1 MSLTPLEAIP
11 ALSRPVNNSRLV
23 REVDPHASRELW
35 TLVLLVGVLAAGLGV
50 YAWPHLASRQTGAA
64 TTELLREKESLIE
77 ENRKLRL
84 EKEALENLDRIEV
97 IATRDLG
104 LSEPDPSRVIVVELP
119 RPSSGVQMASRQAPY
134 EARP

>member
-1 MSLTPLEAIP
+1 MSLTPFEAIP
-11 ALSRPVNNSRLV
+11 PLSRPVNNSRIV
-23 REVDPHASRELW
+23 REVDPRTSRELW
-35 TLVLLVGVLAAGLGV
+35 TLVLLVAVLAAGLGV

-64 TTELLREKESLIE
+64 TTELLRERESLIE

-84 EKEALENLDRIEV
+84 EKEALESLDRIEV

-104 LSEPDPSRVIVVELP
+104 LSEPTADSVVVVELP
-119 RPSSGVQMASRQAPY
+119 RETPGVQVASRPTTF